1 MASISTLR
9 VEIAENLATIA
20 GLRVN
25 ADGKIPE
32 NVNPPYA
39 IVTPTSVDYHKA
51 FNNALNTY
59 NFTITVVVGRADAR
73 SAQNTLDAYCSPT
86 GTSSI
91 KSAIESDRTLDGN
104 AYSLIVT
111 GMRNY
116 GSIVIGETTYLAA
129 EFDLT
134 VQAD

>member
-91 KSAIESDRTLDGN
+91 KLAIESDK
-104 AYSLIVT
+104 SLGGKAFDTRVSE
-111 GMRNY
+111 MRNY
-116 GSIVIGETTYLAA
+116 GQVTIGEVIYLSA
-129 EFDLT
+129 EFT
-134 VQAD
+134 VLCYAD